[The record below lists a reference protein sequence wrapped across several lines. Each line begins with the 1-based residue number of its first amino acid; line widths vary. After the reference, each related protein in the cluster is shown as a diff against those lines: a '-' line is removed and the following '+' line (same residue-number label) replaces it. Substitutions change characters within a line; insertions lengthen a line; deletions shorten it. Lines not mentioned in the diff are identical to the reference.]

1 MAYHNKQ
8 SAANFEQN
16 LANAETFTEVELM
29 EAVNKT
35 VVEVELDEDYSTNQK
50 LKIYSAMTSL
60 SNCSEKER
68 NKYAKKVKK
77 LL

>member
-16 LANAETFTEVELM
+16 LANAETFSEVELM

>member
-35 VVEVELDEDYSTNQK
+35 VVEVELDDDYSTKQK
-50 LKIYSAMTSL
+50 LNIYSAMTSL